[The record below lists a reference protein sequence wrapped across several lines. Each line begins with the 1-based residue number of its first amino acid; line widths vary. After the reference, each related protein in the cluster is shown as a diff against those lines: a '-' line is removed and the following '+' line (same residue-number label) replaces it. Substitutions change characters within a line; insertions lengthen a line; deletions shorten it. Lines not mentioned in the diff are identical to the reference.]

1 MKDKKDNKEL
11 QKVLDRIAN
20 GINSSEVFKK
30 TMKKI
35 EKSKNKKRMK
45 NNAKK
50 QHIRKEKKITIK

>member
-35 EKSKNKKRMK
+35 EKSKNKKRGKYETVSNMEQ
-45 NNAKK
+45 NYGLYL
-50 QHIRKEKKITIK
+50 